1 MFNFLESPSH
11 NDNDITRFYPTAFH
25 LRPSYLISTL
35 PPLSPPRPLHPLS
48 PLPPFLSIL
57 SFERER
63 ERENENEKIKEIESN
78 NEYFTN
84 EKNIKYNLYPLYIN
98 WKKIE
103 SKSLNNSYYNVFKLF
118 GYFGEAIFN
127 IIKEANNENKDHYTH
142 RNFLSELN
150 LYNEKYYSTAE
161 IKENRFFKRLVSI
174 YDDVISLIKNNLIIY
189 KEITVYLIVMRLYE
203 KYFLTID
210 DATNVLE
217 VLKMEFKILSN
228 MKDNDYKKI
237 YNVYYKKVNR
247 DNSNSLWSYDRR
259 NKLPKSKESFINY
272 IKIVYK
278 KLNIKNKEQQ
288 NES

>member
-1 MFNFLESPSH
+1 MMFENFDSP
-11 NDNDITRFYPTAFH
+11 FYNE
-25 LRPSYLISTL
+25 YLFYT
-35 PPLSPPRPLHPLS
+35 PRL
-48 PLPPFLSIL
+48 FSIY
-57 SFERER
+57 SFERDRDRERER
-63 ERENENEKIKEIESN
+63 ERENESGKIKEIESN

-84 EKNIKYNLYPLYIN
+84 ENNIKYNLYPLYIN

-127 IIKEANNENKDHYTH
+127 IIKEANDEDKDLFNH

-150 LYNEKYYSTAE
+150 YYYSKYYSKAE
-161 IKENRFFKRLVSI
+161 IKCNRFFKRLISI
-174 YDDVISLIKNNLIIY
+174 YDEVISLIKNNLILY
-189 KEITVYLIVMRLYE
+189 KEIAVYLIVMRLYE

-247 DNSNSLWSYDRR
+247 DDSNSLWSYDRR

-278 KLNIKNKEQQ
+278 KINIKNKEQQ

>member
-1 MFNFLESPSH
+1 MMFENFDSP
-11 NDNDITRFYPTAFH
+11 FYNE
-25 LRPSYLISTL
+25 YLFYT
-35 PPLSPPRPLHPLS
+35 PRL
-48 PLPPFLSIL
+48 FSIY
-57 SFERER
+57 SFERDRDRERER
-63 ERENENEKIKEIESN
+63 ERENESGKIKEIESN

-84 EKNIKYNLYPLYIN
+84 ENNIKYNLYPLYIN

-150 LYNEKYYSTAE
+150 LYNEKNYSTAE

-210 DATNVLE
+210 DTTNALE
-217 VLKMEFKILSN
+217 VLKMEFKIISN

-247 DNSNSLWSYDRR
+247 DDSHHFWMDDRK
-259 NKLPKSKESFINY
+259 NKLPKSKERYINY
-272 IKIVYK
+272 IKIIYK
-278 KLNIKNKEQQ
+278 KLNIKNKDQS